1 MILILEKENIF
12 NYYFIKNN
20 NLMRIP
26 GVEPGPTAW
35 KAAILTV
42 ILYVLIY

>member
-1 MILILEKENIF
+1 
-12 NYYFIKNN
+12 
-20 NLMRIP
+20 MRIP

-42 ILYVLIY
+42 ILYALIYKDMSLN